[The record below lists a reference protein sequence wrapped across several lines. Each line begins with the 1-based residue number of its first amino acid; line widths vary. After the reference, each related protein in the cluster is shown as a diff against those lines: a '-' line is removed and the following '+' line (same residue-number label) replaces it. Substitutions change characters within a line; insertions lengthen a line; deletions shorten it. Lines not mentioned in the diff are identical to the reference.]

1 MRWPFGMG
9 SEECSLWSQWNS
21 PVPRWSAARSVRDSL
36 ITGRPKQ
43 GHLRPLSTRP
53 LSWSLAWMKLPYYFL
68 NALLYKTQFFE
79 VYLCCDNSLLSRKKK
94 RSLHTL
100 SVFVINHISY
110 SMYWGL
116 LLHWFFELIRS
127 LFLWSWYFPYH
138 WPPSSTVSLSLIFH
152 YLNHWLVIKLEAV
165 CVPSF
170 NHIPLSSLCKPK
182 TWIRINEWLHMIARE
197 KYPTIQTSAD
207 I

>member
-1 MRWPFGMG
+1 MGFPMYYWDGLLRWINKMDYSPKGPVSCVALWSKG
-9 SEECSLWSQWNS
+9 KSYTHTPGIPCSL
-21 PVPRWSAARSVRDSL
+21 
-36 ITGRPKQ
+36 
-43 GHLRPLSTRP
+43 
-53 LSWSLAWMKLPYYFL
+53 KLPYYFL